1 MHPAM
6 RPVAAILNHLLVQ
19 EPWAQGR
26 LAAHH
31 GKTACI
37 DAGIAA
43 LSLTVGTDSL
53 VESAN
58 DDATPAVT
66 IHVKLS
72 DLPLIL
78 ANRER
83 AVSYV
88 KIEGDAD
95 FANTISQVSQSV
107 RWDAE
112 EDLSK
117 LIGDIA
123 ATRLVA
129 GVKSGLAAAQVAQ
142 QQLTENVVEYFLEEK
157 PMLIRPHMMREFSAE
172 VVRLRDDLE
181 RLAKR
186 IEKLE
191 RR

>member
-1 MHPAM
+1 M

-26 LAAHH
+26 LVAHH

-37 DAGIAA
+37 DAGIAM
-43 LSLTVGTDSL
+43 LSLTVGADGL
-53 VESAN
+53 LENAN
-58 DDATPAVT
+58 ADVTPAVT

-95 FANTISQVSQSV
+95 FANTISQVSQSLH
-107 RWDAE
+107 WDAQ
-112 EDLSK
+112 EDLSRM
-117 LIGDIA
+117 IGDIA
-123 ATRLVA
+123 AVRLVA
-129 GVKSGLAAAQVAQ
+129 GVKSGLEAAQVAQ
-142 QQLTENVVEYFLEEK
+142 QELAENVAEYFLEEK
-157 PMLIRPHMMREFSAE
+157 PMLIRPPMMQAFSAD
-172 VVRLRDDLE
+172 VVKLRDDLE
-181 RLAKR
+181 RLSKR
-186 IEKLE
+186 IEKME
-191 RR
+191 RH